1 MPSRR
6 LLGVALSVPLAVAAA
21 ISVGVGPAGATHLPA
36 TVVASTPLP
45 LVSYGWAAAYA
56 DLVVDADH
64 GHVFVSGGRGT
75 TEIMVADLDGQLV
88 GSVPSQ
94 QGAAG
99 LALSAD
105 GNTLYA
111 ALTDSDSIT
120 AIDTATLTE
129 RGRHDL
135 GAGTC
140 PSDLAVA
147 GRGVWFSYGCGQDG
161 GRIGSLELPPGGSP
175 VVSLDQGGTWYN
187 PPLLESAPA
196 GGAVLVALEYRAAPP
211 TVTSFDVSGG
221 TAAVRAS
228 TRLDAGAGQD
238 LALTPDGT
246 RVAVSTYNSWDTP
259 VLSTADLSP
268 VYAYDTPYL
277 GESVAFA
284 ASGQFA
290 GGAADLAVNAY
301 AIGEN
306 RKVWTFAENLGDSD
320 LSVHALAWA
329 PDGRR
334 LYAVSSSSYNDRTPV
349 LHVLAA
355 PPVETFLS
363 ADLLTWPV
371 RVRKPLTIEGR
382 LTTEDNSL
390 TGTRALQVTRQDRR
404 GLVRL
409 PDVTTG
415 ADGSYRLIDVPRTD
429 GDTVY
434 TIRFAGTEILLPTQ
448 YTYQFTVTRR

>member
-1 MPSRR
+1 
-6 LLGVALSVPLAVAAA
+6 VAA
-21 ISVGVGPAGATHLPA
+21 VTTFGVGSAGATHLPA

-45 LVSYGWAAAYA
+45 LVAFGWPAAYA
-56 DLVVDADH
+56 DLVVDAQH

-75 TEIMVADLDGQLV
+75 TEIVVADLDGKLV
-88 GSVPSQ
+88 GSVPGQ

-105 GNTLYA
+105 GSTLYA
-111 ALTDSDSIT
+111 ALTDSDSVA

-129 RGRHDL
+129 RGRYDL

-228 TRLDAGAGQD
+228 TRLDAGLGQD

-246 RVAVSTYNSWDTP
+246 RVAVSTYNSSDTP

-268 VYAYDTPYL
+268 VDSYDTPYL
-277 GESVAFA
+277 SESVAFA
-284 ASGQFA
+284 ANGQSA
-290 GGAADLAVNAY
+290 GGASDLVVAY
-301 AIGEN
+301 AVGEN
-306 RKVWTFAENLGDSD
+306 RKVWTFAENLGDSG

-334 LYAVSSSSYNDRTPV
+334 LYALSTSNDDRTPV
-349 LHVLAA
+349 LRVLAA

-371 RVRKPLTIEGR
+371 RVRTPLTIEGR
-382 LTTEDNSL
+382 LTTEDNSV
-390 TGTRALQVTRQDRR
+390 TGTRSLQVTRQDRR

-415 ADGSYRLIDVPRTD
+415 TDGSYRLVDVPRTD
-429 GDTVY
+429 GDTIY

-448 YTYQFTVTRR
+448 YTYQLTVTRR